1 MDGRGNCL
9 LDLGS
14 DAKHFT
20 KPPSFHYNKLPT
32 HLATLPSFLS
42 LHHLNIKRSVVKTL
56 SNNLLDMVCT
66 ALQRVLYMLGLLRLK
81 QLLTFLMLLGLID
94 LCFTFVPS
102 PNSNPDVMDCFDKK
116 LKSSGYLR
124 K

>member
-20 KPPSFHYNKLPT
+20 KPPSFHYNKLPP

-42 LHHLNIKRSVVKTL
+42 LHLLNIKRSVVRAL

-66 ALQRVLYMLGLLRLK
+66 VYQLVLYMLGL
-81 QLLTFLMLLGLID
+81 
-94 LCFTFVPS
+94 P
-102 PNSNPDVMDCFDKK
+102 
-116 LKSSGYLR
+116 
-124 K
+124 